1 MTSAHDLLQK
11 LAKVVEYNIDK
22 MNINEFVTIITHFL
36 ESNVGS
42 DEQINIFKNKIV
54 AHFDEFNKFELALLG
69 SALKSNTLL
78 NH

>member
-1 MTSAHDLLQK
+1 
-11 LAKVVEYNIDK
+11 
-22 MNINEFVTIITHFL
+22 MNINEFVTIISHFL

-69 SALKSNTLL
+69 VAL
-78 NH
+78 